1 MPPKAAPLAPF
12 TCSVHACDFSTPEE
26 CDQNIALQ
34 LLTLHTQAAHSPPA
48 AVNANGRP
56 ITKVELRPRP
66 EVSMDTSEAD
76 WRFFMSEWEDYK
88 RVTGITG
95 QSILDELWSC
105 MKGDLKRLA
114 FDQGGKDTL
123 TTELLMIARIKSLA
137 VTVLHSAV
145 HTIHLHEARQAKD
158 ESTKAF
164 AARVQGIAC
173 SCNLTKVCACRATV
187 SFTEET
193 VYHVVLAGLRDT
205 EMQERCLA
213 AAYLKSVTNLA
224 QLLQF
229 CSAEESSKNGN
240 VNGLVG
246 AVKSTYQRERRAANI
261 TSQTSKTAQA
271 NVKTCANC
279 NGAPHNKHG
288 EPWWKNKID
297 CPAYNVTCAK
307 CGMTGH
313 FTILCRSGILA
324 GNDQTNP
331 QDSGQSTEQQQQPQM
346 AAIEERPTYAF
357 ALTEEDE
364 AYRAAAVQEEE
375 DNHGADDEPYNFA
388 FA

>member
-1 MPPKAAPLAPF
+1 MPPSP
-12 TCSVHACDFSTPEE
+12 VHACDFSTPEE

-173 SCNLTKVCACRATV
+173 SCNLTKICTCRATV

-229 CSAEESSKNGN
+229 CSAEESSKSGN
-240 VNGLVG
+240 NALVG
-246 AVKSTYQRERRAANI
+246 ALKSRYQKEKRAAHI
-261 TSQTSKTAQA
+261 SSSQQPTLPSHKPY
-271 NVKTCANC
+271 TCIGC
-279 NGAPHNKHG
+279 DGAPH
-288 EPWWKNKID
+288 WKNKSE
-297 CPAYNVTCAK
+297 CPAFKVICAK
-307 CGMTGH
+307 CGKTGH
-313 FTILCRSGILA
+313 FTSLCRTNTLA
-324 GNDQTNP
+324 ANEELEPSAATLST
-331 QDSGQSTEQQQQPQM
+331 QD
-346 AAIEERPTYAF
+346 AAALKDTYAF
-357 ALTEEDE
+357 ALTEEDKEYQVGAVEEKEDYE
-364 AYRAAAVQEEE
+364 A
-375 DNHGADDEPYNFA
+375 DETCTFA
-388 FA
+388 FI

>member
-12 TCSVHACDFSTPEE
+12 TCSAPACDFSTPEE
-26 CDQNIALQ
+26 CDQNTALQ
-34 LLTLHTQAAHSPPA
+34 LLTLHTQAAHPTPA
-48 AVNANGRP
+48 AANANGRP

-76 WRFFMSEWEDYK
+76 WRFFISEWVDYK

-123 TTELLMIARIKSLA
+123 TTEPLMIARIKSLA

-145 HTIHLHEARQAKD
+145 HTIHLHEAKQTKD

-173 SCNLTKVCACRATV
+173 SCNLTKVCTCRATV

-261 TSQTSKTAQA
+261 TSQTSHTAQA
-271 NVKTCANC
+271 NVRTCANC
-279 NGAPHNKHG
+279 NGAPHGKHG
-288 EPWWKNKID
+288 EPWWKNKTD

-313 FTILCRSGILA
+313 FTLLCRSGRLA
-324 GNDQTNP
+324 ANDQVDP
-331 QDSGQSTEQQQQPQM
+331 QDSGQNTEQQPKM
-346 AAIEERPTYAF
+346 AAVEERATYAF
-357 ALTEEDE
+357 ALTEEDKT
-364 AYRAAAVQEEE
+364 YRAAAVEEE
-375 DNHGADDEPYNFA
+375 KDTHEADDEAFNFA